1 MKDRQILFYHI
12 INIVNVISNLA
23 LTIIVLLLLV
33 RIIFD
38 LLFNYMW

>member
-33 RIIFD
+33 RIIYD